1 MSFLKKMLGYPEE
14 EKQTAEI
21 YEKNADETARDSV
34 DFIKMTPE
42 IKAQELAD
50 KIIKGIPMVINFEDV
65 DVSLANQIIA
75 FLSGITYILEGINL
89 QMQKKVFL
97 FSKSEN
103 LEDGSIM
110 DFYNQ
115 YKEVE

>member
-14 EKQTAEI
+14 EKDTKDI
-21 YEKNADETARDSV
+21 YEKNTDENARESMEFV
-34 DFIKMTPE
+34 KMTSS
-42 IKAQELAD
+42 IQAQDLAD
-50 KIIKGIPMVINFEDV
+50 QIMEGTPLVINFEEV
-65 DVSLANQIIA
+65 DVSLANQIIS
-75 FLSGITYILEGINL
+75 FLSGIIYVVDGINL

-97 FSKSEN
+97 FSRNEN

>member
-14 EKQTAEI
+14 EKKTKDI
-21 YEKNADETARDSV
+21 YERVDEDAREQMEFLKLASAS
-34 DFIKMTPE
+34 E
-42 IKAQELAD
+42 AQELAD
-50 KIIKGIPMVINFEDV
+50 KIIDGKSLVINFEDV
-65 DVSLANQIIA
+65 DVSEANQVIA
-75 FLSGITYILEGINL
+75 FLSGIVYVIKGVNL

-97 FSKSEN
+97 FTRSEN

>member
-14 EKQTAEI
+14 EKKTKDI
-21 YEKNADETARDSV
+21 YEKVDEDAREGMEFLKLVSAAQ
-34 DFIKMTPE
+34 
-42 IKAQELAD
+42 AQELAD
-50 KIIKGIPMVINFEDV
+50 KVMAGKPLVVNFEDV
-65 DVSLANQIIA
+65 DVSEANQVIA
-75 FLSGITYILEGINL
+75 FLSGIVYVINGVNL

-97 FSKSEN
+97 FSNSEN

>member
-14 EKQTAEI
+14 EKKVSDI
-21 YEKNADETARDSV
+21 YERVEEDARESME
-34 DFIKMTPE
+34 FLKLE
-42 IKAQELAD
+42 SAAQAQELAD
-50 KIIKGIPMVINFEDV
+50 KIMDGTPLVINFEDV
-65 DVSLANQIIA
+65 DVSEANQVIA
-75 FLSGITYILEGINL
+75 FLSGIIYCIDGINL